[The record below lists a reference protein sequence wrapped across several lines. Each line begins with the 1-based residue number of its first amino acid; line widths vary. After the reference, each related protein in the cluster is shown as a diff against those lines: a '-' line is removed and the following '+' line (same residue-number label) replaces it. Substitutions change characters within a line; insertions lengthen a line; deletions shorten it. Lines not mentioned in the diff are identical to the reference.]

1 MSSKSI
7 SERCRIVLS
16 WFFVLIMGAV
26 VLFAWSREEKVSI
39 LSTILFAAGCT
50 LAGVASLGRLWCS
63 LYISGYKSNTLV
75 VVGPYSLCRNPLYF
89 FSLLGSIGVGLTTET
104 FSIPLIVFVA
114 FSVYYPIV
122 IRREETRLLELH
134 GEKFESYCRMTP
146 SFFPKL
152 SNLKEPDEYHVRPK
166 IFRRNMFDAL
176 WFMWL
181 IAILE
186 VIESLHEA
194 GIVPVYFKIY

>member
-16 WFFVLIMGAV
+16 WVFGLVLGAGL
-26 VLFAWSREEKVSI
+26 LFAWSREEKVSI

-50 LAGVASLGRLWCS
+50 LAGIASLGRLWCS
-63 LYISGYKSNTLV
+63 LYISGYKNDTLV
-75 VVGPYSLCRNPLYF
+75 MVGPYSLCRNPLYF

-104 FSIPLIVFVA
+104 FSVPLIVLVA

-122 IRREETRLLELH
+122 IRSEETKLSQLH
-134 GEKFESYCRMTP
+134 GEKFESYRQTTP

-166 IFRRNMFDAL
+166 IFRQNMFDAL

-186 VIESLHEA
+186 LIESLHES
-194 GIVPVYFKIY
+194 GIVPVLFKIY